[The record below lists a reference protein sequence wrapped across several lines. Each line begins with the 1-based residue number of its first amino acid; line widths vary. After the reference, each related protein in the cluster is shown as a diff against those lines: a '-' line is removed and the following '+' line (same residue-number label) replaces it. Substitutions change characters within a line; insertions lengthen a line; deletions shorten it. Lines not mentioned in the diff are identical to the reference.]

1 MNDTN
6 NLIAVCVIGVGLAVL
21 LSQLNSH
28 NDKPAAAASQQQQ
41 PQQQPIIV
49 EQCQVVEKKVI
60 VKHKRNK
67 PKQGRSQNTEIWDP
81 WYFGFRRRKN
91 ENMG

>member
-6 NLIAVCVIGVGLAVL
+6 NLIATCVIGVGLAVL

-28 NDKPAAAASQQQQ
+28 TKDVAPVIQKPE
-41 PQQQPIIV
+41 PPIIV
-49 EQCQVVEKKVI
+49 EHNQVVEEKKVI
-60 VKHKRNK
+60 VKRKHKKPNK
-67 PKQGRSQNTEIWDP
+67 TTKTEIWDP

>member
-28 NDKPAAAASQQQQ
+28 TDIKPTAKATDKQEQSQ
-41 PQQQPIIV
+41 PSIFV

-60 VKHKRNK
+60 VKHKRKK
-67 PKQGRSQNTEIWDP
+67 PKDKDNQKSDIWDP
-81 WYFGFRRRKN
+81 WYFGFRRRKK
-91 ENMG
+91 

>member
-28 NDKPAAAASQQQQ
+28 HDNPVTAQKQTEEPST
-41 PQQQPIIV
+41 IV
-49 EQCQVVEKKVI
+49 EQCQVFEKKVI
-60 VKHKRNK
+60 VKHKRKK
-67 PKQGRSQNTEIWDP
+67 PKEQQTKSDIWDP
-81 WYFGFRRRKN
+81 WYFGFRRRKQN